1 MKNSGFMYKTK
12 ILADKISN
20 LTDARYFSARCCDVI
35 CFEIPDVNDV
45 SKGIFLINSIKEWV
59 TGPDIYIRTNGL
71 GLEDLGSVIN
81 EIAPTGILVSFFD
94 DYDLSVLAEKF
105 LIKEIILEAES
116 QFNLNHVAPVFN
128 AIMLDLR
135 STDLLLNEGFA
146 NQLQVLSKNFEIYL
160 KSDNVETLKQAV
172 NKMPFISGIGVNGGT
187 EFKTGLKS
195 YEEIDELLDGLE
207 G

>member
-1 MKNSGFMYKTK
+1 MFKTK

-35 CFEIPDVNDV
+35 CFEIPDINDV

-59 TGPDIYIRTNGL
+59 AGPDIFIRTNGL

-94 DYDLSVLAEKF
+94 DYDPEALRDKF
-105 LIKEIILEAES
+105 LIKEIIPEQDNYETLS
-116 QFNLNHVAPVFN
+116 DVNQSFD
-128 AIMLDLR
+128 AIMLDTRNTGLLTDGAFLNKLR
-135 STDLLLNEGFA
+135 QLSSDFQIYIKSHDFVEL
-146 NQLQVLSKNFEIYL
+146 LQV
-160 KSDNVETLKQAV
+160 VESLDYV
-172 NKMPFISGIGVNGGT
+172 SGIGINGGT